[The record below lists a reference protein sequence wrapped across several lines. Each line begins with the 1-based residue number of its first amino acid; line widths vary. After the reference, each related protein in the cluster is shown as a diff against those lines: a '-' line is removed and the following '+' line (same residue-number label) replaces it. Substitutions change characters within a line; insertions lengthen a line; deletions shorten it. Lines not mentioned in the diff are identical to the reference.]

1 MDFDKAYDKLDW
13 VRGQLE
19 STVSNSRVELMPS
32 DMGDFFITVTQRNE
46 TTGNDS
52 TWSFC
57 VNVDDNYV
65 QMLEP
70 TEDEEKFTNITEV
83 YSIIKSFLQGGM
95 SREKRRNMPEYN
107 PGEPIKITGKGN
119 KIGSSNKTVVRQG
132 PNLKTL
138 DETVP
143 EHIIKNLDA
152 YKGYTRYDMEE
163 LVLKPSGYIL
173 YDASNNGRDIVYKK
187 RGATKD
193 DNSIV
198 LYFRN
203 GELKNAEIKSSRKPI
218 KSDWNKV
225 DKKTLTNPE
234 YPEYKIVKREWVNF
248 RDIAYEWTI
257 YKNNEP
263 LYWKKV
269 RGQDK
274 YVNIP
279 KQEYKNNYN
288 AISGFKSLQKAI
300 FALENYVQNEKEQTI
315 ESSHKPIKSSL
326 SDVNKALGFTDN
338 DIEEDGKI
346 HITTDFGEFVVDY
359 VNDEYIVSY
368 DGEERIFTEYKDTV
382 EEVVNLFNTLC
393 NEEVEFF
400 NKNINSSKSIKS
412 DYSDEEYWY
421 PETKK
426 VYRLYKY
433 DSNGNYYT
441 WDYDTLEEA
450 QRMKPR
456 GNRYTTYNIKE
467 VEVPVQS
474 SRKPIKS
481 AYFNP
486 EEVFA
491 YLVGG
496 PADMITNEDKKQADE
511 YNVVYVGY
519 GIMDDGEKGHLFV
532 GKYGDIENYIENY
545 MGAAIAE
552 EYVYSYMI
560 DGRHITDSFQ
570 IIPTK
575 PLPTEQ
581 DYKDFVNQLN
591 AFVAENYETNPKYG
605 PLYVFNMYKDDHMN
619 NDGYGNEYPN
629 FVIYDDEGNLDM
641 HSDDS
646 ITEYIRQELEAKGW
660 YPECVHSS
668 SDFTIAIK

>member
-19 STVSNSRVELMPS
+19 STVSNSRVDLMPS

-70 TEDEEKFTNITEV
+70 TEDEEKFTTITEV

-119 KIGSSNKTVVRQG
+119 KIGSSNKTVIRQG

-143 EHIIKNLDA
+143 EHIMKNLDA

-218 KSDWNKV
+218 KS
-225 DKKTLTNPE
+225 
-234 YPEYKIVKREWVNF
+234 
-248 RDIAYEWTI
+248 
-257 YKNNEP
+257 
-263 LYWKKV
+263 
-269 RGQDK
+269 
-274 YVNIP
+274 
-279 KQEYKNNYN
+279 
-288 AISGFKSLQKAI
+288 
-300 FALENYVQNEKEQTI
+300 
-315 ESSHKPIKSSL
+315 SL

-346 HITTDFGEFVVDY
+346 HITTDLGEFVVDY
-359 VNDEYIVSY
+359 VNDEYVVSY

-433 DSNGNYYT
+433 NSNGDYYT

-481 AYFNP
+481 DFNP
-486 EEVFA
+486 YYEKHPDTFVA
-491 YLVGG
+491 YLVG
-496 PADMITNEDKKQADE
+496 DKDSITQEDIDKAEREWYKLMYA
-511 YNVVYVGY
+511 GY
-519 GIMDDGEKGHLFV
+519 GSLYGETGHLFLGPYENVKSYVEDYLGV
-532 GKYGDIENYIENY
+532 GLLDDYLYTYNKD
-545 MGAAIAE
+545 
-552 EYVYSYMI
+552 
-560 DGRHITDSFQ
+560 DSVLDHFETQ
-570 IIPTK
+570 SDK

-605 PLYVFNMYKDDHMN
+605 PLYVFNMYKDDNMN
-619 NDGYGNEYPN
+619 SDGYGNEYPN

>member
-19 STVSNSRVELMPS
+19 STVSNSRVDLMPS

-70 TEDEEKFTNITEV
+70 TEDEEKFTTITEV

-119 KIGSSNKTVVRQG
+119 KIGSSNKTVIRQG

-143 EHIIKNLDA
+143 EHIMKNLDA

-218 KSDWNKV
+218 KS
-225 DKKTLTNPE
+225 
-234 YPEYKIVKREWVNF
+234 
-248 RDIAYEWTI
+248 
-257 YKNNEP
+257 
-263 LYWKKV
+263 
-269 RGQDK
+269 
-274 YVNIP
+274 
-279 KQEYKNNYN
+279 
-288 AISGFKSLQKAI
+288 
-300 FALENYVQNEKEQTI
+300 
-315 ESSHKPIKSSL
+315 SL

-346 HITTDFGEFVVDY
+346 HITTDLGEFVVDY
-359 VNDEYIVSY
+359 VNDEYVVSY

-400 NKNINSSKSIKS
+400 NKNINSSKKPIKSDKQYIVKISSRSFDGSGSWDNARVCYYKGGRFDSKEPQYLSLERAEEIADDLRHDEQLRPGFGNEDHRVEIEEVTSSRKSIKS

-433 DSNGNYYT
+433 NSNGDYYT

-481 AYFNP
+481 DFNP
-486 EEVFA
+486 YYEKHPDTFVA
-491 YLVGG
+491 YLVG
-496 PADMITNEDKKQADE
+496 DKDSITQEDIDKAEREWYKLMYA
-511 YNVVYVGY
+511 GY
-519 GIMDDGEKGHLFV
+519 GSLYGETGHLFLGPYENVKSYVEDYLGV
-532 GKYGDIENYIENY
+532 GLLDDYLYTYNKD
-545 MGAAIAE
+545 
-552 EYVYSYMI
+552 
-560 DGRHITDSFQ
+560 DSVLDHFETQ
-570 IIPTK
+570 SDK

-591 AFVAENYETNPKYG
+591 AFVAKNYETNPKYG
-605 PLYVFNMYKDDHMN
+605 PLYVFNMYKDDNMN
-619 NDGYGNEYPN
+619 SDGYGNEYPN